1 METDTLF
8 KIICG
13 AVTVI
18 MLIYY
23 LRREKKLMSMLVGAV
38 TGGAA
43 LFIVNKYGV
52 FIGAEVPINLFNL
65 VGSAVLGVPFVIFI
79 VIMNIL

>member
-1 METDTLF
+1 METETIF
-8 KIICG
+8 KLLCG
-13 AVTVI
+13 AVVAI

-23 LRREKKLMSMLVGAV
+23 LRREKKLMSVLTGVV

-43 LFIVNKYGV
+43 LFIVNKYGA
-52 FIGAEVPINLFNL
+52 FIGADVPLNLFNVL
-65 VGSAVLGVPFVIFI
+65 GSAVLGVPFVIFI

>member
-43 LFIVNKYGV
+43 LFIVNKYGA

-65 VGSAVLGVPFVIFI
+65 AGSAVLGVPFVIFI